1 MKLKINEGRLT
12 VSLAV
17 IIGLLILLHF
27 LAATG
32 VIPPEV
38 MWDTTITD
46 TASVHIAGSITVV
59 YLVFNLLTILARAE
73 KLPLKWLRR
82 ASEPILWALVVYFF
96 FNMVGA
102 FMSDTGLW
110 KILYGPLY
118 AGIASIVAIFTL
130 ATSASIRSNKRIKSA
145 RNSRLAAKGSR
156 RRRR

>member
-12 VSLAV
+12 ISLAV
-17 IIGLLILLHF
+17 IIGLLTLLHF

-32 VIPPEV
+32 IILPEV

-46 TASVHIAGSITVV
+46 TASVRIAGSITII
-59 YLVFNLLTILARAE
+59 YLLFNLLTILARADR
-73 KLPLKWLRR
+73 LPFKWLRQ
-82 ASEPILWALVVYFF
+82 ASEPILWVLAVYFF

-118 AGIASIVAIFTL
+118 AGIAILVVIFTL
-130 ATSASIRSNKRIKSA
+130 ATSIALKPGKKVKSA
-145 RNSRLAAKGSR
+145 RSSALAAKGSR
-156 RRRR
+156 RRRK